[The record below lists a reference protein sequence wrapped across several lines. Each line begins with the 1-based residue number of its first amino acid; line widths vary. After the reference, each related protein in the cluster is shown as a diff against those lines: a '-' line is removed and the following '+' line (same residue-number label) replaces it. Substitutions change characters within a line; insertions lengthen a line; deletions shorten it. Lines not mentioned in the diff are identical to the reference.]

1 MELRS
6 HMSNTP
12 NQTLLD
18 TLAMRQHAE
27 RILDSLLRARAECD
41 QCLQREQRSDPMRSV
56 TGSSSLDRAIVS
68 TRRMID
74 TLNRAIEE
82 AARES
87 GAHAAEVQVTLGRAS
102 TPVQ

>member
-1 MELRS
+1 MAS
-6 HMSNTP
+6 TP
-12 NQTLLD
+12 NQVLLD
-18 TLAMRQHAE
+18 TLAMRQNAE

-41 QCLQREQRSDPMRSV
+41 QCLQREQRADPMRSV

-82 AARES
+82 AARDS
-87 GAHAAEVQVTLGRAS
+87 GANGAEVRVTVGRAS